1 MQPTATLH
9 PITGATVRREVRS
22 LFRGLAAAALLAMS
36 LLALASAPALARD
49 DDDDWGYSHRQIRNF
64 DTWADGQLVDV
75 QLRVDGEAAP
85 LYFVPGRTDRHYLQ
99 AFAGRNYSIVLRNN
113 SGRRIALL
121 LAVDGLNAVNGEIT
135 RLRSS
140 EPMYV
145 LGPWE
150 QATIRG
156 WRTSLDE
163 IRRFVFVDEQRSYAE
178 RTGQANS
185 DMGWIRVLTFRE
197 QRPWWESRQN
207 IDGRPRAG
215 YRDGG
220 PAFPFMGDGK
230 AREQGSNQDSPR
242 AQGSKD
248 ESAPAPTRAMAPES
262 DSKVMAPDASGN
274 LARGEEEGRGFPGT
288 GWGERRA
295 DHVQRVH
302 FTPEPVA
309 VDRLILRYEYASG
322 LRALGII
329 PVGRDWRNRRDER
342 DGDLGFAKPPR
353 R

>member
-22 LFRGLAAAALLAMS
+22 LFLGRAAAALFAMS

-75 QLRVDGEAAP
+75 QLRVDGEGAP

-150 QATIRG
+150 QATISG

-178 RTGQANS
+178 RTGQANG
-185 DMGWIRVLTFRE
+185 DLGWIRVLSFRE
-197 QRPWWESRQN
+197 QRPLALNELWWSGRRAEGRMDDRSRERAAAPAPAPGVEQDELQKAAPES
-207 IDGRPRAG
+207 
-215 YRDGG
+215 
-220 PAFPFMGDGK
+220 
-230 AREQGSNQDSPR
+230 R
-242 AQGSKD
+242 AQGGAAPQGT
-248 ESAPAPTRAMAPES
+248 ES
-262 DSKVMAPDASGN
+262 
-274 LARGEEEGRGFPGT
+274 FPGT
-288 GWGERRA
+288 GWGDRRNDPA
-295 DHVQRVH
+295 RRVEVNPEAQATDHL
-302 FTPEPVA
+302 A
-309 VDRLILRYEYASG
+309 LRYEYESG
-322 LRALGII
+322 LRALGIF
-329 PVGRDWRNRRDER
+329 PERRYRLWEREDGR
-342 DGDLGFAKPPR
+342 LGFAQPPR
-353 R
+353 W